1 MLMLSEVEG
10 GAPVRAVMT
19 LPLPSATVGS
29 DRPSPLVGWI
39 ATALRLLIAGV
50 WVWAAIPKL
59 KDPAGSAA
67 AVRAFD
73 LFPEWLVK
81 TIGYG
86 LPFVGA
92 GLAVLLAAGLAI
104 RLAAAVSAL
113 IIATFAVGVATAAAR
128 GLDILC
134 GFLDLGGTLPFGQT
148 APYLSEIVRDDALL
162 LALAFLVWAGSSRL
176 AVDNLIRRPRTR
188 PVVVAAARGD
198 WLATELLAE
207 QRYEADWR
215 IRVTSAGC
223 LAVLVGLL
231 AVGLVIQSTRAG

>member
-1 MLMLSEVEG
+1 M
-10 GAPVRAVMT
+10 RAVMT
-19 LPLPSATVGS
+19 SPLPTVRAGA
-29 DRPSPLVGWI
+29 DRPSPLVAWT
-39 ATALRLLIAGV
+39 ATGLRLLIAAI

-59 KDPAGSAA
+59 RDPAGSAA
-67 AVRAFD
+67 AVRAFQ
-73 LFPEWLVK
+73 LFPEWLVR

-92 GLAVLLAAGLAI
+92 GLALLLAAGLAL

-113 IIATFAVGVATAAAR
+113 VIATFAVGVATAAGR

-162 LALAFLVWAGSSRL
+162 LALAFLFWAGASGFAL
-176 AVDNLIRRPRTR
+176 DNVIRRPRNV
-188 PVVVAAARGD
+188 PVAAAAARGD

-207 QRYEADWR
+207 QHYEADWR
-215 IRVTSAGC
+215 IRVASGWC
-223 LAVLVGLL
+223 LAGLVGLL
-231 AVGLVIQSTRAG
+231 AIGLAIQSSRAG

>member
-1 MLMLSEVEG
+1 M
-10 GAPVRAVMT
+10 RAVMT
-19 LPLPSATVGS
+19 PPLPASRIGTDPPG
-29 DRPSPLVGWI
+29 PLVAWT
-39 ATALRLLIAGV
+39 ATALRLLIAAI

-59 KDPAGSAA
+59 RDPAGSAA
-67 AVRAFD
+67 AVRAFQ
-73 LFPEWLVK
+73 LFPEWLVT

-113 IIATFAVGVATAAAR
+113 VIATFAVGVATAAAR

-162 LALAFLVWAGSSRL
+162 LALAFLVWAGSSRFAL
-176 AVDNLIRRPRTR
+176 DNRIRRPRNP
-188 PVVVAAARGD
+188 PVAAAAARGD

-215 IRVTSAGC
+215 IRVASAWC
-223 LAVLVGLL
+223 LAALVGMLAIGL
-231 AVGLVIQSTRAG
+231 AVQSSRAG

>member
-1 MLMLSEVEG
+1 MRKEER
-10 GAPVRAVMT
+10 PVRAVMT
-19 LPLPSATVGS
+19 SPLPTASAAA
-29 DRPSPLVGWI
+29 DRLSPLVAWI
-39 ATALRLLIAGV
+39 ATAVRLLIAAV

-92 GLAVLLAAGLAI
+92 GLAALLAAGLAI

-113 IIATFAVGVATAAAR
+113 VIATFAVGVATAAAR

-162 LALAFLVWAGSSRL
+162 VALAFLVWAGSSRFAL
-176 AVDNLIRRPRTR
+176 DNLIRRPRTE
-188 PVVVAAARGD
+188 PVVAAVARGD
-198 WLATELLAE
+198 WIATEMLAE
-207 QRYEADWR
+207 QRFEADWR

-223 LAVLVGLL
+223 LAALVGLL
-231 AVGLVIQSTRAG
+231 AIGLAVQSSRAG

>member
-1 MLMLSEVEG
+1 M
-10 GAPVRAVMT
+10 PAVMT
-19 LPLPSATVGS
+19 SPLP
-29 DRPSPLVGWI
+29 PSPLGLERPATLVAWI
-39 ATALRLLIAGV
+39 ATALRVLVAGI

-67 AVRAFD
+67 AVRAFQ

-92 GLAVLLAAGLAI
+92 GLALLLAAGLAL
-104 RLAAAVSAL
+104 RLAAAASAL

-134 GFLDLGGTLPFGQT
+134 GFLDLGGRLPFGQT
-148 APYLSEIVRDDALL
+148 APYLSEIVRDDALV
-162 LALAFLVWAGSSRL
+162 LALGFLFWAGSSRI
-176 AVDNLIRRPRTR
+176 AADNLIRRRR
-188 PVVVAAARGD
+188 REPVVVAAARGD
-198 WLATELLAE
+198 WLTTELLAE
-207 QRYEADWR
+207 QRHEADWR

-223 LAVLVGLL
+223 LAALFGLL
-231 AVGLVIQSTRAG
+231 AIGLVIQSSRAG

>member
-1 MLMLSEVEG
+1 M
-10 GAPVRAVMT
+10 PAVMT
-19 LPLPSATVGS
+19 SPLPSSSLGLE
-29 DRPSPLVGWI
+29 RPAALVAWI
-39 ATALRLLIAGV
+39 ATALRLLVAGV

-67 AVRAFD
+67 AVRAFQ
-73 LFPEWLVK
+73 LFPEWLVR

-92 GLAVLLAAGLAI
+92 GLALLLAAGLAL
-104 RLAAAVSAL
+104 RLAAAVSAV

-162 LALAFLVWAGSSRL
+162 LALAFLFWAGSSRIAADN
-176 AVDNLIRRPRTR
+176 AVRRPRR
-188 PVVVAAARGD
+188 QPVAVAAARGD
-198 WLATELLAE
+198 WLTTELLAE
-207 QRYEADWR
+207 QRNEADWR
-215 IRVTSAGC
+215 IRVASAGC
-223 LAVLVGLL
+223 VAALVGLL
-231 AVGLVIQSTRAG
+231 AIGLVIQSSRAG

>member
-1 MLMLSEVEG
+1 M
-10 GAPVRAVMT
+10 RAVMSP
-19 LPLPSATVGS
+19 PLPTSRIGTDPPG
-29 DRPSPLVGWI
+29 PLVAWT
-39 ATALRLLIAGV
+39 ATALRLLIAGI

-59 KDPAGSAA
+59 RDPAGSVA
-67 AVRAFD
+67 AVRAFQ
-73 LFPEWLVK
+73 LFPEWLVR

-113 IIATFAVGVATAAAR
+113 VIATFAVGVATAAAR

-176 AVDNLIRRPRTR
+176 AWDNRIRRPRTA
-188 PVVVAAARGD
+188 PVAAAAARGD

-207 QRYEADWR
+207 QHYEADWR
-215 IRVTSAGC
+215 IRVASAWC
-223 LAVLVGLL
+223 LAGLVGMLVIGL
-231 AVGLVIQSTRAG
+231 AVQSSRAG